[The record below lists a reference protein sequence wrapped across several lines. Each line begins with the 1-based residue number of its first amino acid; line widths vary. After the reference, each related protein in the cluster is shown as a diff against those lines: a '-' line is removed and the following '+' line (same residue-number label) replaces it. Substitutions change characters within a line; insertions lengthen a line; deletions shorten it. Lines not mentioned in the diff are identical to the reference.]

1 MTTILR
7 ILRGV
12 IFIGLTFLTGLHFP
26 SPEAQAQIG
35 VNITTVPVVGGLGQP
50 VHLTHAGDGSGRI
63 FVVEQIGRIRI
74 VQGGALL
81 TAPFLNIADRV
92 LSTANGG
99 GGEEGLLSLAFPPA
113 FAAKRYFYVYYT
125 NLNGDN
131 QVSRFYLTGNDNLAD
146 PTREELIIYF
156 NHPVNAN
163 HNGGQLAFGP
173 DGYLYI
179 GTGDGGGGGDPS
191 GNGQNPGSLL
201 GKILRIDV
209 EPPPPGGASGPLK
222 IFLPLAFKSAPNL
235 GYRIPP
241 DNPFVNNPGFRPE
254 IWALGLRNPW
264 RFSFD
269 RLTGDLYIGDVGQ
282 EAWEEVNFQPASGG
296 GGRNYGWNT
305 MEGSHCYN
313 SPSCDQTGLTLPVT
327 EYPHTLVTHDD
338 NGCSVTGGVVYRGPG
353 NPGLQGIY
361 LFGDFCSG
369 RLWGLRQNG
378 TVWQQQEL
386 RDTPHTI
393 STFGEDEAGKLYYAD
408 FAGGVVYRIDQTP

>member
-1 MTTILR
+1 MTTVLR
-7 ILRGV
+7 ALGGA
-12 IFIGLTFLTGLHFP
+12 IFIGLTLLLSGQFP
-26 SPEAQAQIG
+26 DREAQAQIG
-35 VNITTVPVVGGLGQP
+35 VAVTVTPVIGGFSQP
-50 VHLTHAGDGSGRI
+50 VHLTHAGDGSGRL
-63 FVVEQIGRIRI
+63 FVVEQAGRIRVI
-74 VQGGALL
+74 QGGVIQ
-81 TAPFLNIADRV
+81 TAPLLEITDRV
-92 LSTANGG
+92 KS
-99 GGEEGLLSLAFPPA
+99 GGEEGLLSVAFPPG
-113 FAAKRYFYVYYT
+113 FADKKYFYVYYT

-131 QVSRFYLTGNDNLAD
+131 QVSRFHLNPANNLGD
-146 PTREELIIYF
+146 PAREELIIYF
-156 NHPVNAN
+156 NHPTNTN

-191 GNGQNPGSLL
+191 GNAQNQGSLL
-201 GKILRIDV
+201 GKMLRIAV

-222 IFLPLAFKSAPNL
+222 IFLPLAFKFEPSL

-241 DNPFVNNPGFRPE
+241 DNPFVNIPGFRPE
-254 IWALGLRNPW
+254 IRALGLRNPW

-269 RLTGDLYIGDVGQ
+269 RLTGDLYVGDVGQ

-305 MEGSHCYN
+305 MEGSHCYK
-313 SPSCDQTGLTLPVT
+313 SSSCDQSGLTLPVT

-338 NGCSVTGGVVYRGPG
+338 NGCSVTGGFVYRGPG

-378 TVWQQQEL
+378 AVWQQQEL
-386 RDTPHTI
+386 LDTPHTI
-393 STFGEDEAGKLYYAD
+393 STFGEDEAG
-408 FAGGVVYRIDQTP
+408 